1 MKMKNG
7 ICPKCE
13 GKEVHL
19 VSNTTSEVAI
29 SLTFLST
36 AFLNYYVCTN
46 CGYVEMF
53 VQDEKLLPKIAEK
66 YPRVRI
72 S

>member
-1 MKMKNG
+1 MKNG
-7 ICPKCE
+7 ICPKCN

-19 VSNTTSEVAI
+19 YKNTGAELAI
-29 SLTFLST
+29 SVGFLGS
-36 AFLNYYVCTN
+36 ASVVYYICTD
-46 CGYVEMF
+46 CGYVELF
-53 VQDEKLLPKIAEK
+53 VEDKSKLPKIAEK